1 MARPIK
7 KGLSYFPL
15 DSSLFSDR
23 KIKILMARYGA
34 DGFTVY
40 VYILCEIYKEGYCLT
55 LDKDFEYIAAS
66 DLDMSVDKIG
76 QILAFLFERSLLA
89 RILLTPD
96 TAVITSAGIQRRYQ
110 EAVKLR
116 AAKNPV
122 AVDKRCWLLGD
133 SETAPFIQV
142 RQEEGFSENNEGFS
156 ENNEGFSENNSI
168 KKSKVKESKINKSKE
183 VVCAEP
189 ETVSAPEKL
198 FPLLLNDGSLYGFTA
213 GQVKEWESL
222 YPGVDVRQALRNMQ
236 AWCRAN
242 PSRRKTKRGVLRFVT
257 NWLASDQN
265 TGRNRRAHGPCRD
278 SPCDADDFC
287 KLIKEED
294 ANGC

>member
-66 DLDMSVDKIG
+66 DLNMSVDKIG
-76 QILAFLFERSLLA
+76 QILAFLFERSLLS

-156 ENNEGFSENNSI
+156 ENNST
-168 KKSKVKESKINKSKE
+168 KKNKVKESKINKSKE

-236 AWCRAN
+236 AWCKAN
-242 PSRRKTKRGVLRFVT
+242 PSRRKTKNGVMRFVT

-265 TGRNRRAHGPCRD
+265 SGRNRRAQSTAKVYTD
-278 SPCDADDFC
+278 TDDFC
-287 KLIKEED
+287 ALMED
-294 ANGC
+294 DDGC

>member
-15 DSSLFSDR
+15 DTSLFSDR

-66 DLDMSVDKIG
+66 DLNMSVDKIG

-156 ENNEGFSENNSI
+156 ENNST
-168 KKSKVKESKINKSKE
+168 KKSKVKKRKAKKSKE

-213 GQVKEWESL
+213 KQVEEWESL

-236 AWCRAN
+236 AWCKAN
-242 PSRRKTKRGVLRFVT
+242 PSRRKTKNGVMRFVT

-265 TGRNRRAHGPCRD
+265 SGRNKRAQSTAKVYTD
-278 SPCDADDFC
+278 TDDFC
-287 KLIKEED
+287 ALMED
-294 ANGC
+294 NDGC